1 MKCDCFKDS
10 AFDRPTHLEVR
21 GDRAPAHVDE
31 FCHVVVGIEGPD
43 AALQVEVL
51 IELEALALADVGVEL
66 VGAVVAGPQ
75 GDAVIRYIIEEARL

>member
-1 MKCDCFKDS
+1 M
-10 AFDRPTHLEVR
+10 
-21 GDRAPAHVDE
+21 
-31 FCHVVVGIEGPD
+31 
-43 AALQVEVL
+43 L